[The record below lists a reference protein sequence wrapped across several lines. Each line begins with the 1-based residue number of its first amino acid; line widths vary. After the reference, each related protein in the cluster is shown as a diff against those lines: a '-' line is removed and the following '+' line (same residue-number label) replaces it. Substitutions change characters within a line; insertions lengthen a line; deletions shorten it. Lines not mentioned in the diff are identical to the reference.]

1 MRVKHNK
8 ISQILILSLFLF
20 LIILVIKNHKKTF
33 IDLFSLS
40 PKIIA
45 ENFSDNSL
53 IKSKTTMPQQLDI
66 MTYATFDPYCCPSV
80 YTSSSGCM
88 CFDNEED
95 LAIITRG
102 GNRHYTKNDR
112 WINIASRSVDK
123 REGKRPDSHAHNI
136 C

>member
-1 MRVKHNK
+1 MRDISNK
-8 ISQILILSLFLF
+8 IKKRLFFVCLVLSLAYVLKSVTDYFY
-20 LIILVIKNHKKTF
+20 
-33 IDLFSLS
+33 LS

-45 ENFSDNSL
+45 ESFSDNSL
-53 IKSKTTMPQQLDI
+53 IKSKTTIPQQLD
-66 MTYATFDPYCCPSV
+66 MLTYSTFDPLCCPSV

-102 GNRHYTKNDR
+102 GNRQYTYNDR

-123 REGKRPDSHAHNI
+123 RDGKRPDSHAHNI
-136 C
+136 CQI